1 MKETRSSFLSIV
13 KKVLNSRRHQQEE
26 EEQVVLR
33 TESTRKYFLQKT
45 SSLPLNSNI
54 NYSDSSYNSNY
65 ISKDSNN
72 SSDVLGVN
80 LSRHGGEE
88 DHHHQQQYTGR
99 RHQSVK
105 LRPSQSSQ
113 QVNMVTPHQYFSSSS
128 SNLPGTSLKAHRRLS
143 LKHLT
148 VSRKDSSTDLP
159 HLSTEKLSETSQ
171 KAPRKLSKKHL
182 PRRSQT
188 EHRDPLSDSSISHL
202 SETSQK
208 VPRKLSLK
216 RLRLQRPSERLSE
229 LSETEPPSDPG
240 LDLAP
245 AAVDAVDVRTVRM
258 FPSLERSDVEFIEI
272 DFE

>member
-1 MKETRSSFLSIV
+1 
-13 KKVLNSRRHQQEE
+13 
-26 EEQVVLR
+26 
-33 TESTRKYFLQKT
+33 
-45 SSLPLNSNI
+45 
-54 NYSDSSYNSNY
+54 
-65 ISKDSNN
+65 
-72 SSDVLGVN
+72 
-80 LSRHGGEE
+80 
-88 DHHHQQQYTGR
+88 
-99 RHQSVK
+99 
-105 LRPSQSSQ
+105 
-113 QVNMVTPHQYFSSSS
+113 MVTPHQYF
-128 SNLPGTSLKAHRRLS
+128 
-143 LKHLT
+143 
-148 VSRKDSSTDLP
+148 RKDSSTDLP

-258 FPSLERSDVEFIEI
+258 FPGSDP
-272 DFE
+272 

>member
-1 MKETRSSFLSIV
+1 
-13 KKVLNSRRHQQEE
+13 
-26 EEQVVLR
+26 
-33 TESTRKYFLQKT
+33 
-45 SSLPLNSNI
+45 
-54 NYSDSSYNSNY
+54 
-65 ISKDSNN
+65 
-72 SSDVLGVN
+72 
-80 LSRHGGEE
+80 
-88 DHHHQQQYTGR
+88 
-99 RHQSVK
+99 
-105 LRPSQSSQ
+105 
-113 QVNMVTPHQYFSSSS
+113 MVTPHQYFSSSS
-128 SNLPGTSLKAHRRLS
+128 SNLPGTSSKAHRRLS

-148 VSRKDSSTDLP
+148 MSRKDSSTDLP

-216 RLRLQRPSERLSE
+216 RLRLQRPRPESSERLSE
-229 LSETEPPSDPG
+229 LSETEPPSESPDPG
-240 LDLAP
+240 LAP

-258 FPSLERSDVEFIEI
+258 FPSLDRSDVEFIEI

>member
-1 MKETRSSFLSIV
+1 ML
-13 KKVLNSRRHQQEE
+13 RR
-26 EEQVVLR
+26 
-33 TESTRKYFLQKT
+33 ESTRKYFLQKT
-45 SSLPLNSNI
+45 SSLPLNSNSSY
-54 NYSDSSYNSNY
+54 NSYSNCNISYNSSYNSN
-65 ISKDSNN
+65 D
-72 SSDVLGVN
+72 DVN
-80 LSRHGGEE
+80 LSS
-88 DHHHQQQYTGR
+88 QQQQFTGR

-105 LRPSQSSQ
+105 LRPSRSSQ

-128 SNLPGTSLKAHRRLS
+128 SNLPGTSSKAHRRLS
-143 LKHLT
+143 LKQLT
-148 VSRKDSSTDLP
+148 ISRKDSSTDFP

-229 LSETEPPSDPG
+229 LSETEPPSESPDPG
-240 LDLAP
+240 LAP

-272 DFE
+272 NFE

>member
-13 KKVLNSRRHQQEE
+13 KKVLSSRRLLQEK

-33 TESTRKYFLQKT
+33 RESTRKYFLQKT

-72 SSDVLGVN
+72 SSGVFGVN
-80 LSRHGGEE
+80 LSR
-88 DHHHQQQYTGR
+88 HQQQYTGR

-113 QVNMVTPHQYFSSSS
+113 QVNMAPHQYFSSSS
-128 SNLPGTSLKAHRRLS
+128 SNLPGTSSKAHRRLS

-148 VSRKDSSTDLP
+148 MSRKDSSTDLP

-171 KAPRKLSKKHL
+171 KAPRKLSKKRL
-182 PRRSQT
+182 PRRSQR
-188 EHRDPLSDSSISHL
+188 EHRDPLSDSGISHL

-245 AAVDAVDVRTVRM
+245 AAVDAVDVRTVKM
-258 FPSLERSDVEFIEI
+258 FPSSDRSDVEFVEI